1 MLRLLPAIFLLL
13 TFAALPRARAQ
24 QYEIRHEFLPSPA
37 LPYAG
42 LIKGQDGNFYG
53 TTFGNGQNGDNGSVF
68 KITPTGVA
76 TTLHSFSGRDG
87 RLLYS
92 GVIQAS
98 DGNFYGTTW
107 KGGAPDMGTVFKV
120 DSNGAVTTLHSFV
133 GNDGAYPI
141 GGVTRGSDGNFYG
154 TTVQGGSANK
164 GTVFKISAAGVL
176 TTLHQFAGP
185 DGQYPEA
192 SQLLQA
198 PDGKFYGTT
207 YQGGASSVGTV
218 YRIDSSGAFAVVH
231 SFAGQP
237 LDAGYPVAGL
247 ILGSDGNFYGTSY
260 GGGAANNGATF
271 KMTSAG
277 AVTLLHSFT
286 VTDGALPF
294 APLMQASDGNF
305 YGTTQQGGPA
315 NGGTIFKMD
324 ANGVVTT
331 VHSFVGPEGS
341 GPTAPLI
348 EGSGGNLYSTTY
360 YNGPYVTGTV
370 YKIDFGGNLTTLYSF
385 PGGDGWWPYAAPI
398 QTSDGNFYGTTWQG
412 GVGNKGS
419 IYKMDSAGALS
430 ILHSFAGEP
439 LEGRQPQPQLVR
451 GSDGNFYGTTY
462 YGGAANNGTIF
473 KVDSSGNLTTL
484 HSFAGV
490 PADGAHPF
498 SPLIQAS
505 DGNFYGTT
513 FLGGSGNLGTVF
525 KMDPAGSVTILH
537 SFASTDGSYVFAGL
551 IQGKD
556 GNLYGATYVGGA
568 SDKGTI
574 FKMDFA
580 GNLTTLHS
588 FNGADGWYP
597 YGTLIQASD
606 GNFYGTTLLGG
617 DANVG
622 TIFKID
628 GSGAFALLHSFNGL
642 EGSKPEAGVF
652 QASDG
657 NLYGTTPEGGPAY
670 SATVLGNGTVF
681 KMDLSGNFTVI
692 HNFTGLDGS
701 TPIAG
706 VMQAIDGNL
715 YGATAT
721 GGTFN
726 LGVIFRINTAPPV
739 QLLRAVSRKTHGDA
753 GTFDVD
759 LTTGTGAIEC
769 RSSGGANAYTLVFRF
784 PNNLTGVGSASV
796 SGVGSVSSST
806 IDSSDAHQY
815 LVDLT
820 GVTNAQAITV
830 SLTNVSDS
838 AGGFSSIVSASMK
851 VLVGDTNGDGFVN
864 SGDIAQTKSQ
874 SGISVTSSNFREDL
888 TADGSIN
895 SGDIGLVKSKSGTAF
910 P

>member
-1 MLRLLPAIFLLL
+1 
-13 TFAALPRARAQ
+13 
-24 QYEIRHEFLPSPA
+24 
-37 LPYAG
+37 
-42 LIKGQDGNFYG
+42 
-53 TTFGNGQNGDNGSVF
+53 
-68 KITPTGVA
+68 
-76 TTLHSFSGRDG
+76 
-87 RLLYS
+87 
-92 GVIQAS
+92 
-98 DGNFYGTTW
+98 
-107 KGGAPDMGTVFKV
+107 
-120 DSNGAVTTLHSFV
+120 
-133 GNDGAYPI
+133 
-141 GGVTRGSDGNFYG
+141 
-154 TTVQGGSANK
+154 
-164 GTVFKISAAGVL
+164 
-176 TTLHQFAGP
+176 
-185 DGQYPEA
+185 
-192 SQLLQA
+192 
-198 PDGKFYGTT
+198 
-207 YQGGASSVGTV
+207 
-218 YRIDSSGAFAVVH
+218 
-231 SFAGQP
+231 
-237 LDAGYPVAGL
+237 
-247 ILGSDGNFYGTSY
+247 
-260 GGGAANNGATF
+260 
-271 KMTSAG
+271 
-277 AVTLLHSFT
+277 
-286 VTDGALPF
+286 
-294 APLMQASDGNF
+294 
-305 YGTTQQGGPA
+305 
-315 NGGTIFKMD
+315 
-324 ANGVVTT
+324 
-331 VHSFVGPEGS
+331 
-341 GPTAPLI
+341 
-348 EGSGGNLYSTTY
+348 
-360 YNGPYVTGTV
+360 
-370 YKIDFGGNLTTLYSF
+370 
-385 PGGDGWWPYAAPI
+385 
-398 QTSDGNFYGTTWQG
+398 
-412 GVGNKGS
+412 
-419 IYKMDSAGALS
+419 MDSAGALS

-525 KMDPAGSVTILH
+525 KMDPAGSVTIIH

-551 IQGKD
+551 LQGKD
-556 GNLYGATYVGGA
+556 GNLYGATYIGGT

-597 YGTLIQASD
+597 YGTLIQATD
-606 GNFYGTTLLGG
+606 GNFYGTTLL
-617 DANVG
+617 
-622 TIFKID
+622 D
-628 GSGAFALLHSFNGL
+628 GSGMFTLLHSFNGL

-657 NLYGTTPEGGPAY
+657 YLYGTTPEGGPAY
-670 SATVLGNGTVF
+670 TGTVPGNGTVF
-681 KMDLSGNFTVI
+681 KMNLSGNFNVI

-706 VMQAIDGNL
+706 VMQASDGNL

-769 RSSGGANAYTLVFRF
+769 RSGGGANAYKLVFRF

-820 GVTNAQAITV
+820 GVTNAQTITV
-830 SLTNVSDS
+830 SLTNVGDS
-838 AGGFSSIVSASMK
+838 AGGFSSTVSASMK
-851 VLVGDTNGDGFVN
+851 VLVGDTNGDGSVN
-864 SGDIAQTKSQ
+864 SSDIAQTKSQ
-874 SGISVTSSNFREDL
+874 SGIAVTSSNFREDL
-888 TADGSIN
+888 TTDGFIN
-895 SGDIGLVKSKSGTAF
+895 SGDIALTKSKSGTAF